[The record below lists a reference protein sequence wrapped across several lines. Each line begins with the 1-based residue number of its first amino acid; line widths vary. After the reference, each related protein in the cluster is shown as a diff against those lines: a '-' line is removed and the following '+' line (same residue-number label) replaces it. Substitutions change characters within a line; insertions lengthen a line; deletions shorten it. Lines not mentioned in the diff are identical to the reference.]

1 MGEEAVKMEEA
12 KVEETKEELKVEKPK
27 PCPPS
32 VLLFVDLHCTGCA
45 KKIEKSLM
53 RITGVEGV
61 SINVAK
67 NELTIK
73 GIVDPHAVCAK
84 ITKKTKRVAKVLSPL
99 PPAEGEPTGPQL
111 VNSQVGGLTV
121 VELKVNMHCEACAL
135 QLKRKILKMRGVQT
149 AWTELSTGKVVVT
162 GSMDGSKLV
171 EYVYRRTKKQ
181 ARIVPQPEPPQ
192 QENKPPQEEPP
203 KAEEKKEDEAA
214 AAAPPETKTE
224 DALPQGTDTNNNKEE
239 EQPKPT
245 EPVEPG
251 EPAEETKASSVE
263 AKQAEGGDET
273 IIMDEVD
280 PENMKRMIYH
290 NYQYQSLYVIEP
302 IPPPPQLFSD
312 ENPNA
317 CCIQ

>member
-1 MGEEAVKMEEA
+1 MIQPVLRTDQTWINYDSLRADFICN
-12 KVEETKEELKVEKPK
+12 
-27 PCPPS
+27 CP
-32 VLLFVDLHCTGCA
+32 
-45 KKIEKSLM
+45 
-53 RITGVEGV
+53 
-61 SINVAK
+61 
-67 NELTIK
+67 
-73 GIVDPHAVCAK
+73 
-84 ITKKTKRVAKVLSPL
+84 
-99 PPAEGEPTGPQL
+99 
-111 VNSQVGGLTV
+111 
-121 VELKVNMHCEACAL
+121 
-135 QLKRKILKMRGVQT
+135 GVQT

-214 AAAPPETKTE
+214 AAAAPPPETKTE

-245 EPVEPG
+245 EPAEPG

-263 AKQAEGGDET
+263 TKPAEGGDEK
-273 IIMDEVD
+273 IVMDEVD
-280 PENMKRMIYH
+280 PEIMKRMIYH
-290 NYQYQSLYVIEP
+290 NYQYQPLYVIEP